1 MNFRSYSAY
10 LKEKYG
16 APAYRVAVDA
26 GFSCPNRSDGRGGF
40 GCSFCDEAGSR
51 AVYTRNDNG
60 TYPESEMFQP
70 CGLPGFPPGYSSA
83 SVRSQIERGMAFLQ
97 RRYGARIFLLYF
109 QAYSNTYA
117 APDILKQIYDDA
129 LAAAVFSE
137 LIVST
142 RPDCLNPEKADLL
155 ASYRR
160 PDFDVWCELGLQT
173 IHDKTLAAIRRGHTY
188 ADFLRAFTWLQE
200 RKIKTAVHLIFGLP
214 GEGRNELDRT
224 IDEINRLRP
233 DAVKIHNL
241 QIPVG
246 TPLFE
251 QLKRGEVKQY
261 TMEEHLENTVYALSR
276 LDPAILIM
284 RLTCDIMQS
293 QRENNSGF
301 WKKGTFLAE
310 LNRRLSVT
318 DSLFTA
324 QSKTSTFPSIP

>member
-1 MNFRSYSAY
+1 MNFRSYSTY

-26 GFSCPNRSDGRGGF
+26 GFSCPNRRDGRNGF
-40 GCSFCDEAGSR
+40 GCTFCDEAGSR

-60 TYPESEMFQP
+60 TYPEAETFQP
-70 CGLPGFPPGYSSA
+70 CGLPGFPPGYSAA
-83 SVRSQIERGMAFLQ
+83 SVRSQIERGMTFLR
-97 RRYGARIFLLYF
+97 RRYGAQIFLLYF

-117 APDILKQIYDDA
+117 APAVLKQIYDDA
-129 LAAAVFSE
+129 LAAAPFSE

-142 RPDCLNPEKADLL
+142 RPDCLDPEKADLL

-160 PDFDVWCELGLQT
+160 SDFDVWCELGLQT
-173 IHDKTLAAIRRGHTY
+173 IHDQTLAYIRRGHTY
-188 ADFLRAFTWLQE
+188 ADFLRAFAWLKE

-214 GEGRNELDRT
+214 GEGREELDRT
-224 IDEINRLRP
+224 TDEINRLRP

-261 TMEEHLENTVYALSR
+261 TMEEHLENTVRVLSR
-276 LDPAILIM
+276 LDPGILIM
-284 RLTCDIMQS
+284 RLTCDIMKS

-310 LNRRLSVT
+310 LNKRLSET

-324 QSKTSTFPSIP
+324 QSEISTSPSTL